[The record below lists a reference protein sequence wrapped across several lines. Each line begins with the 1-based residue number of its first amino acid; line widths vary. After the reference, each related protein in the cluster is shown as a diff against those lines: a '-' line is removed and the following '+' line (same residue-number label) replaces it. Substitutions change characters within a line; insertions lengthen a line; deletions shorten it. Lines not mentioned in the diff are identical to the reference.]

1 MAACRR
7 RRSFDPRAGR
17 ACSRGRSRLARRSQ
31 AGGCHPPTCADRN
44 PMALSMPR
52 FDDDEQRLAALWEHT
67 LGDDASNPETA
78 DDTIA
83 ALFSSSRESAEHRPP
98 CASVRRTRRSSAH
111 RSGHGSGARMQRFEW
126 TGPQR
131 LLGAAPILVAVLVVV
146 FVAPRT
152 LTGSTDDNAAV
163 KGRPQGGRIAPAIAP
178 ERPSRAEQ
186 RTVRSQPARQRRQ
199 PAVKPRHQAK
209 RASRTG
215 VQVPRGDRQLPA
227 RPQSPHH
234 PRPLDVTPR
243 TQPRVP
249 PRAAPSSACDEF
261 PPC

>member
-1 MAACRR
+1 
-7 RRSFDPRAGR
+7 
-17 ACSRGRSRLARRSQ
+17 
-31 AGGCHPPTCADRN
+31 
-44 PMALSMPR
+44 MALSTSR
-52 FDDDEQRLAALWEHT
+52 LDDDEQRLAALWEHKP
-67 LGDDASNPETA
+67 GDGGSTARTA
-78 DDTIA
+78 DDSIA

-98 CASVRRTRRSSAH
+98 RASERRTRRSSAH

-131 LLGAAPILVAVLVVV
+131 LLAATPILVAVLVVV
-146 FVAPRT
+146 FGTPRT

-163 KGRPQGGRIAPAIAP
+163 KGRPQAGRIAPAIAP

-186 RTVRSQPARQRRQ
+186 RTVRSHPARQRRQ
-199 PAVKPRHQAK
+199 PTVKPRHQAK
-209 RASRTG
+209 RASHDG
-215 VQVPRGDRQLPA
+215 VQPPRGDRQLPA
-227 RPQSPHH
+227 RPRSPHH